1 MVCAGAAS
9 QTAPARADKGRGV
22 GYILGERMQSGKAGE
37 MMFIVLKR
45 WGVEFF
51 VVVGTTDGFTFA
63 ETDKYDEKVDSLN

>member
-1 MVCAGAAS
+1 
-9 QTAPARADKGRGV
+9 
-22 GYILGERMQSGKAGE
+22 MQSGKAGE